1 VADLVLTNNEVPH
14 LALLKFFGEQTGL
27 RYQLRPYERMLTV
40 KVNHETGKAA
50 LLIETFIVKETRRS
64 VTFLKRGRK
73 LVGFHQ
79 VEVQGIGANVLYKR
93 WMRDD
98 YEPFVLWDDDFTPT
112 EDVHLGTVLSNKER
126 AEKREWE
133 GMAYRVGSKSSPM
146 DNAERTAAGY
156 TTDAMTRHW
165 K

>member
-1 VADLVLTNNEVPH
+1 MADLILTNQEVPH
-14 LALLKFFGEQTGL
+14 LALLRFFGEQTGL
-27 RYQLRPYERMLTV
+27 RYNLRPYERVLTV

-73 LVGFHQ
+73 LVGFHT
-79 VEVQGIGANVLYKR
+79 VEVQGVQVFTR
-93 WMRDD
+93 WLADGG
-98 YEPFVLWDDDFTPT
+98 EPMIVWDDTFVQT
-112 EDVHLGTVLSNKER
+112 EDVHFGTVLTNAER

-133 GMAYRVGSKSSPM
+133 GMAYRVGSKAAPM
-146 DNAERTAAGY
+146 DNAARVAEGH